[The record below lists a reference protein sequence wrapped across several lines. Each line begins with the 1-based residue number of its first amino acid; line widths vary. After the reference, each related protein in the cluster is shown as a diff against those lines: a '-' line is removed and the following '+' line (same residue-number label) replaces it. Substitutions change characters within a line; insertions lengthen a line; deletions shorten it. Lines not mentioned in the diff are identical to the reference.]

1 MSNTPT
7 TVEDDHGSHPT
18 DASPRLLAPM
28 FEEFRCPTCDGYIP
42 NNAQPGAYMGA
53 LSRRDNKTEI
63 CSACG
68 TEEALEDYFLYGAG
82 N

>member
-7 TVEDDHGSHPT
+7 TVEGDHSSRPT
-18 DASPRLLAPM
+18 EAAPRRLPPM